1 MYLKYLLCS
10 IKTQFTS
17 KKPSDFYFFCYRW
30 TGSILV
36 KKKIP
41 KTPNKT
47 LIIIYPNITDQIM
60 VTNTLPVDD
69 EFLVVPPAAPTREQE
84 QDSNLAYRVASSY
97 LESTDAITLTTK
109 TQVR

>member
-1 MYLKYLLCS
+1 
-10 IKTQFTS
+10 
-17 KKPSDFYFFCYRW
+17 
-30 TGSILV
+30 
-36 KKKIP
+36 
-41 KTPNKT
+41 
-47 LIIIYPNITDQIM
+47 M

-84 QDSNLAYRVASSY
+84 QDSNLACRVASSY

>member
-1 MYLKYLLCS
+1 
-10 IKTQFTS
+10 
-17 KKPSDFYFFCYRW
+17 
-30 TGSILV
+30 
-36 KKKIP
+36 
-41 KTPNKT
+41 
-47 LIIIYPNITDQIM
+47 M